1 MAPANTRGVCL
12 GGYRDGADEKALSA
26 RRGPFIS
33 EAKGL
38 RGILEPMVR
47 TSLSYRAMTDAL
59 AGVGNLSKVFDAATQ
74 ALMEQGDAGVLKH
87 GSHVTAWSV
96 PRCCSGAQAPYMYG
110 IIGKLINFRR
120 GKMTDFLERIKKTP
134 KGIKGIA
141 KSALN
146 KVQPLSEK
154 ASAITSIGIG
164 AIGASLSR
172 FNDIPFD
179 ASQVTRI
186 KSAMANHGISAADA
200 VKALPDELTKFGTD
214 VVEQFLKNGDSQG
227 KHWSHIESQKTNP
240 ELAADPNNAIWEDG
254 TTNISRNSRDMTVA
268 ERVTASFDNHF
279 DAFLTTVRTQEF
291 WQRTLGNAFEA
302 SAYAAAITALDM
314 FLVRRDELING
325 TNERKQEILMNIL
338 KQSGL
343 MAAGALPVS
352 VFLAVLLLMVPG
364 LSLAMGP
371 LGLLGSVGLSLRLV
385 TSLVKNPS
393 QQEKEFL
400 ASIQGYMQG
409 LIYDF
414 KRDKDGSLTID
425 VVALPAS

>member
-1 MAPANTRGVCL
+1 MP
-12 GGYRDGADEKALSA
+12 
-26 RRGPFIS
+26 
-33 EAKGL
+33 
-38 RGILEPMVR
+38 
-47 TSLSYRAMTDAL
+47 
-59 AGVGNLSKVFDAATQ
+59 
-74 ALMEQGDAGVLKH
+74 
-87 GSHVTAWSV
+87 
-96 PRCCSGAQAPYMYG
+96 
-110 IIGKLINFRR
+110 
-120 GKMTDFLERIKKTP
+120 DFLDRIKKTP
-134 KGIKGIA
+134 TGIKQLA
-141 KSALN
+141 KSALG
-146 KVQPLSEK
+146 KAQPLSDK
-154 ASAITSIGIG
+154 ATAITSIGIG

-172 FNDIPFD
+172 LNDIPFD

-214 VVEQFLKNGDSQG
+214 LVDQFLKNGDSQG
-227 KHWSHIESQKTNP
+227 KQWSHIESQKNNP

-314 FLVRRDELING
+314 FLIRRDDLING
-325 TNERKQEILMNIL
+325 TNEKKQEILMDIL

-364 LSLAMGP
+364 LSLVMGP

-385 TSLVKNPS
+385 TSLVNNPTK
-393 QQEKEFL
+393 QEKDLL
-400 ASIQGYMQG
+400 ASIQGYMHG
-409 LIYDF
+409 LIYDL
-414 KRDKDGSLTID
+414 KREEDGTLTID
-425 VVALPAS
+425 VIALPSV